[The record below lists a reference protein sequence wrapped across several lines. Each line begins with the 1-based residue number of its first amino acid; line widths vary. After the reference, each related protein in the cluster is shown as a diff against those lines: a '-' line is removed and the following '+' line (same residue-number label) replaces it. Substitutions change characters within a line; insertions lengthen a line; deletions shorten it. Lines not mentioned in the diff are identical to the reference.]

1 MEDYVRAAIEN
12 GMTEICFTDHI
23 PLPDGMDPEHR
34 MKAEEVEPYLE
45 RIAILN
51 RKYREITVLA
61 GIEVDYIEGFESYYK
76 EFLSANYFDIVIM
89 AVHFIK
95 EWVGEQWVFNY
106 EYSPETIPGQ
116 YKDYFNAVYKGV
128 KTGLFDVLGHFD
140 LIKRPGFPVMRTN
153 RKDIDR
159 ILDEVKKKG
168 MSIELNTSGLRK
180 PIGETYPSMNILYM
194 AVERGI
200 PITMASDSHRP
211 EHVGYLFDYW
221 LNRLFSIE
229 GLKLAQYR
237 NRKCMSG
244 PLGQPDME

>member
-12 GMTEICFTDHI
+12 GIIEMCFTDHI
-23 PLPDGMDPEHR
+23 PLPNGMDPEHR
-34 MKAEEVEPYLE
+34 MKMEEVEPYLE

-51 RKYREITVLA
+51 RKFREITILA
-61 GIEVDYIEGFESYYK
+61 GIEVDYIEGFEPFYK
-76 EFLSANYFDIVIM
+76 EFFSTFNFDIAIM

-95 EWVGEQWVFNY
+95 EWKGEQWVFNY

-140 LIKRPGFPVMRTN
+140 LIKRPGFPVMRYS

-180 PIGETYPSMNILYM
+180 PIGDTYPSMNILYE
-194 AVERGI
+194 AVDRGI
-200 PITMASDSHRP
+200 PITMASDAHRP
-211 EHVGYLFDYW
+211 EHVGYLFDQW
-221 LNRLFSIE
+221 LNRLFGIE

-237 NRKCMSG
+237 YRKCVSS
-244 PLGQPDME
+244 PLGQPDFE